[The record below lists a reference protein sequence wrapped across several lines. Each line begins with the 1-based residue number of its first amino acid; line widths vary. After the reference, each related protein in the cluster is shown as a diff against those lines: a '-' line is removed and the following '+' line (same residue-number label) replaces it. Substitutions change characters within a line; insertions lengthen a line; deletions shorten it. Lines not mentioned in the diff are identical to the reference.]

1 MLIPT
6 KNVRAGD
13 CLGTDA
19 FHPSGLLVLSAGTL
33 LSAADIEKLQRL
45 GIDKVDI
52 VPPDGVASPPAT
64 ATAAEAYSFSS
75 EPKEAAREKA
85 VIAAYQEAV
94 DGIKITF
101 EQALEEG
108 FISPEQVARGFN
120 PLAGRVHEEKDV
132 VSLLL
137 VLNNRDDYTYQHSVQ
152 VGMISYYIAKWMGQT
167 EEKALLAGRAGYL
180 HDIGKCRI
188 DRAILQKP
196 SRLTAEEYDE
206 IKKHT
211 VFGYDILKR
220 SGFPEEITMAA
231 LQHHERFDGSGYPL
245 KLRREAIHPMAKIVA
260 VADIYSAMISTRV
273 YQKKRDL
280 LYVLRE
286 LYRCSFGELD
296 PEITQVF
303 IRHMIPNFINKK
315 IQLLT
320 GEIGTIV
327 MTNPSDFFRPL
338 VNFDG
343 EFVDLSER
351 RDLEVEH
358 IFV

>member
-6 KNVRAGD
+6 PDVRVGD
-13 CLGTDA
+13 RLGADA
-19 FHPSGLLVLSAGTL
+19 FHASGLLVLSAGTE
-33 LSAADIEKLQRL
+33 LSADDLDKLQRL
-45 GIDKVDI
+45 GIDLVDI
-52 VPPDGVASPPAT
+52 LPRSGE
-64 ATAAEAYSFSS
+64 AEALPAEDYAFSS
-75 EPKEAAREKA
+75 EPREAAREKA
-85 VIAAYQEAV
+85 ALAAYQEAV
-94 DGIKITF
+94 DGIKTTF

-108 FISPEQVARGFN
+108 FVSPEQVARGFN
-120 PLAGRVHEEKDV
+120 PLADQVHEEKDV

-167 EEKALLAGRAGYL
+167 EEEALLAGRAGYL

-196 SRLTAEEYDE
+196 SRLTSEEYEE

-211 VFGYDILKR
+211 VFGYEILKR
-220 SGFPEEITMAA
+220 SGFPEAITMAT

-245 KLRREAIHPMAKIVA
+245 KLRKESIHPMAKIVA

-296 PEITQVF
+296 PEITQAF
-303 IRHMIPNFINKK
+303 IRHMLPNFINKK
-315 IQLLT
+315 IRLLT
-320 GEIGTIV
+320 GEVGVIV
-327 MTNPSDFFRPL
+327 MTNPCDYFRPL